1 MAEEELIV
9 VGIRNK
15 PNILVAAGSN
25 LFPCLKCKADT
36 WIGPTGQKM
45 LREQQGKVIC
55 VGCYLKVAVFVE
67 THPPTPEMLEEIFQ
81 PTGHRM
87 TEEEAMAIMF
97 ELLSQRYT
105 PSQLTEC

>member
-1 MAEEELIV
+1 MAEEDLRV
-9 VGIRNK
+9 VGVRNK
-15 PNILVAAGSN
+15 PNILVAAGSK
-25 LFPCLKCKADT
+25 LFPCLKCQAGT

-45 LREQQGKVIC
+45 LQEQQGKVIC
-55 VGCYLKVAVFVE
+55 LGCYLKVGSLAK

-81 PTGHRM
+81 TTGHPM

-105 PSQLTEC
+105 PSQLT